1 MSRLLWASLRASL
14 AASLAACSMAGVAF
28 AKPADLP
35 VGPRLNTAAESP
47 AEAPGAEI
55 TARAEETFARAERH
69 REAGQIAEARRLYQE
84 AHILAPTSRVGQQA
98 IARLRDLE
106 MPPTNDFSE
115 EQEPP
120 LLRQTFRPNLDL
132 PRTINLP
139 AVWEYLEM
147 LRTTRPLDLAPP
159 VRNDY

>member
-14 AASLAACSMAGVAF
+14 AACSISGVAL

-47 AEAPGAEI
+47 AAPVPAAEV
-55 TARAEETFARAERH
+55 TARAEEIFARAERH
-69 REAGQIAEARRLYQE
+69 REQGDLAEARRGYQE
-84 AHILAPTSRVGQQA
+84 VHLLAPTSRVGQQS

-106 MPPTNDFSE
+106 APPTNDFSE

-120 LLRQTFRPNLDL
+120 LLRSSFRPNFDV
-132 PRTINLP
+132 PRNFNFP
-139 AVWEYLEM
+139 AVLEYLEM
-147 LRTTRPLDLAPP
+147 LRNTRPLDLTPP